1 MRLTTQSLNKHR
13 NTTDLQGLGI
23 LPRML
28 IAWFAGAMFLFAL
41 APYHI
46 WLIALISP
54 AILYALLIAPMSN
67 KQAFLI
73 GEMYGMG
80 LWSVGAFWLYTSI
93 HTYGNTPAVVALL
106 MIAVVGLVMGLFH
119 AFLALCFHRY
129 FAKQPF
135 SFASLWVIQEW
146 LKTWIFTGFPWLF
159 VGYAYTEQGWLNSLA
174 PIFGVLAMSFL
185 SVFLSSSII
194 ELIRKRYQF
203 FLLAL
208 FLLAV
213 SIALWLISPNWTQ
226 AKNSPNLKVSLIQGN
241 IPQDLKWLTSYQLK
255 TLQIYADLSKGEW
268 GQDIVVWPEAS
279 IPMTQIDAWGFVSQI
294 AKVAKEQK
302 TSWITGIPY
311 VDELEFDKKEH
322 DYPPFYNS
330 VIALGADAQGL
341 YKKQNLVPVGEYT
354 PFEGLLNWALPD
366 LMAGS
371 ISFSEGKANQP
382 PLLAKNNRVGVAICY
397 EVAYPDTT
405 RKNARHSDFLLTVS
419 NDAWFGTS
427 AGPLQHLQ
435 MVQMRA
441 IETGRWF
448 VRATN
453 TGVTAIIND
462 KGQIVK
468 QAPQFKRTVLRGEV
482 QSRTGITPFMKWGSY
497 PVLLLAGLLLLISFA
512 NKKPLGKKYRYV

>member
-1 MRLTTQSLNKHR
+1 MRLTTQSFHKFR
-13 NTTDLQGLGI
+13 QDESALQGLGL

-28 IAWFAGAMFLFAL
+28 IAWLAGAVFLFAL
-41 APYHI
+41 APYYF
-46 WLIALISP
+46 WFIALVSP
-54 AILYALLIAPMSN
+54 TVLYALLLAPMSN
-67 KQAFLI
+67 KQAFWI

-93 HTYGNTPAVVALL
+93 HTYGNTPAVLAVL
-106 MIAVVGLVMGLFH
+106 MIGMVGIVMGLFH
-119 AFLALCFHRY
+119 GMLAVCFNKY

-135 SFASLWVIQEW
+135 SFVSLWVIQEW
-146 LKTWIFTGFPWLF
+146 LKTWVFTGFPWLF
-159 VGYAYTEQGWLNSLA
+159 VGYAYTEQGWLNGLA
-174 PIFGVLAMSFL
+174 PIFGVLAMTLVSVLL
-185 SVFLSSSII
+185 SASLV
-194 ELIRKRYQF
+194 EAIRKRYQF
-203 FLLAL
+203 LLL
-208 FLLAV
+208 SLVL
-213 SIALWLISPNWTQ
+213 LISCAVLGYISPAWTS
-226 AKNSPNLKVSLIQGN
+226 AKNTANPKISLIQGN

-255 TLQIYADLSKGEW
+255 TLEIYANLSKDEW

-279 IPMTQIDAWGFVSQI
+279 IPMTQLDAWPFVSQI
-294 AKVAKEQK
+294 AKLAQDTK

-311 VDELEFDKKEH
+311 VDEQEFDSKIH
-322 DYPPFYNS
+322 AYPPFYNS
-330 VIALGADAQGL
+330 VIALGADAVGL

-371 ISFSEGKANQP
+371 ISFSEGKANQS
-382 PLLAKNNRVGVAICY
+382 PLLAKNHRIGVAICY

-405 RKNARHSDFLLTVS
+405 RKNAKHSDFLLTVS

-441 IETGRWF
+441 LETGRWF

-468 QAPQFKRTVLRGEV
+468 QAPQFESTVLRGEV
-482 QSRTGITPFMKWGSY
+482 QARSGLTPFMQWGSY
-497 PVLLLAGLLLLISFA
+497 PVLLLVSVLLFISFF
-512 NKKPLGKKYRYV
+512 NKKPAPKKYR